1 MIALDKFLVD
11 ETNFTPD
18 GALAAFSPLNP
29 EALRLLLK
37 TWIEGLRRA
46 GLDIPDEPAA
56 AN

>member
-18 GALAAFSPLNP
+18 GGLAAFSPLNP
-29 EALRLLLK
+29 KALRLLLK

-46 GLDIPDEPAA
+46 GLDISDAPAA
-56 AN
+56 AD